1 LTPYDRVRIA
11 FAIEIGVTSER
22 IRSKIIMTHINL
34 QRENANGF
42 TLVELMIVVAIIA
55 ILATIAMPNLIAFRN
70 KSRVATAVSSIESIR
85 SALAGYITDSRGNSY
100 PTTINNYAELASLV
114 NAHGATLKPT
124 EEEQG
129 FELLDY
135 TSVDA
140 NGDEI
145 RETYSMS
152 FLVRT
157 VPETLKGRL
166 IRVSPSSIDLE

>member
-1 LTPYDRVRIA
+1 MMKKV
-11 FAIEIGVTSER
+11 
-22 IRSKIIMTHINL
+22 
-34 QRENANGF
+34 QQGF
-42 TLVELMIVVAIIA
+42 TLIELMIVVAIIA
-55 ILATIAMPNLIAFRN
+55 ILVTIAVPNFIAFRN

-85 SALAGYITDSRGNSY
+85 TALVGYTTDSRGNSY
-100 PTTINNYAELASLV
+100 PATINNYAELASLV

-129 FELLDY
+129 FDLLDY

>member
-1 LTPYDRVRIA
+1 
-11 FAIEIGVTSER
+11 
-22 IRSKIIMTHINL
+22 MTYINL

-42 TLVELMIVVAIIA
+42 TLVELMIVTSIIA
-55 ILATIAMPNLIAFRN
+55 ILVTIAVPNFIAFRN
-70 KSRVATAVSSIESIR
+70 KSRVAAAVSSIEGIR
-85 SALAGYITDSRGNSY
+85 AALVGYVTDSTGNGY

-135 TSVDA
+135 TSLDA